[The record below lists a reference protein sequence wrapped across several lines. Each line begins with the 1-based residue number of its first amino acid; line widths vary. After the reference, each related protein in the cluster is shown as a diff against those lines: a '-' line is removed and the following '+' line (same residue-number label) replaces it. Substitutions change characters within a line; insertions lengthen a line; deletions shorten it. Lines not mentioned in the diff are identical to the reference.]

1 MLLTIDIGNS
11 NLFAVLMDETGK
23 HIKESRIETER
34 INVAEYYSAWITQFK
49 EGNVINDFILSCVVP
64 SITQEV
70 FLVLQETLQ
79 VKGILLNMDI
89 MDGFEVLLD
98 NPKELGADF
107 IATSIGA
114 INKYQKPLLVVD
126 MGTANKISVINEAGQ
141 FVGGIIAAGMGIEKK
156 AMEDMI
162 PHLPKIELEIPEQL
176 VGSNTIAC
184 MQSGIVNGNIYS
196 IQGICQQIE
205 KEYGLDFTKILTGGY
220 GNVIY
225 RKMEN
230 FAFDSY
236 LLNDG
241 LWYIYQ
247 NIKNKDMELPSTV

>member
-11 NLFAVLMDETGK
+11 NLFAVIMNESGK
-23 HIKESRIETER
+23 HIKESRIETVR
-34 INVAEYYSAWITQFK
+34 INVVEYYSAWITQFK
-49 EGNVINDFILSCVVP
+49 EGNIINDFILSCVVP

-70 FLVLQETLQ
+70 FLVLQEALR
-79 VKGILLNMDI
+79 VEGILLSMDI

-162 PHLPKIELEIPEQL
+162 PHLPKIELGIPEQL
-176 VGSNTIAC
+176 VGNNTIAC

-196 IQGICQQIE
+196 IQGICRQIE
-205 KEYGLDFTKILTGGY
+205 KEYGLVFTKILTGGY

-225 RKMEN
+225 QKMED
-230 FAFDSY
+230 FVFDPY

-241 LWYIYQ
+241 LYEIHQ
-247 NIKNKDMELPSTV
+247 MLKSR

>member
-11 NLFAVLMDETGK
+11 NLFAVLMDDAGQ

-34 INVAEYYSAWITQFK
+34 KNVAVYYSEWIHQFG
-49 EGNVINDFILSCVVP
+49 EGYVIEDFILSCVVP
-64 SITQEV
+64 SITNEV
-70 FLVLQETLQ
+70 FIVLQEALQ
-79 VKGILLNMDI
+79 VEGVLLSMDI
-89 MDGFEVLLD
+89 MNDFEVLLE

-114 INKYQKPLLVVD
+114 IRKYQKPLLIVD
-126 MGTANKISVINEAGQ
+126 MGTANKISVISETGQ
-141 FVGGIIAAGMGIEKK
+141 FLGGIIAAGMGIEKK

-162 PHLPKIELEIPEQL
+162 PHLPTIELEIPKKL
-176 VGSNTIAC
+176 VGRNTIAC

-205 KEYGLDFTKILTGGY
+205 KDYGVEFTKILTGGY

-225 RKMEN
+225 EKMEM
-230 FAFDSY
+230 FTFDSY

-241 LWYIYQ
+241 LYEIYRTL
-247 NIKNKDMELPSTV
+247 KSH